1 MWVEL
6 NMKIATNLLISLIAF
21 FIAISIAIATGIEL
35 VFNAVFLA
43 FAIQW
48 IAFIP
53 AYIFQTEKF
62 YDLTGSLTYLLV
74 IWYSLTLS
82 SDQFTNLNG
91 ANIVIV
97 LLISLWAI
105 RLGSFLFMRIHHDGE
120 DKRFRSI
127 KPSASQFFMTWTL
140 QGLWVSLCSMCALT
154 AISSNTGIVT
164 NAFFYIGLALFILG
178 FTIEV
183 MADMEKSAF
192 KAIQENKDKF
202 ITTGLWARSRH
213 PNYFGEIVLRCGI
226 FLLCCRSFSGIMWF
240 SFLSPVFVA
249 VMLIKVTGV
258 PGHDKRALHLWAS
271 DPEYMQYRRRTSL
284 IIPLPPRDVSHTRRA
299 PASSMDSDG
308 ENRPLVILRH
318 KTTYSAVPTED
329 FEELPVLSDDDDDDD
344 DDGGALGEQQSLG
357 SLELLG
363 RG

>member
-1 MWVEL
+1 
-6 NMKIATNLLISLIAF
+6 MKIATNLLISLIAF

-35 VFNAVFLA
+35 VSNAVFLA

-164 NAFFYIGLALFILG
+164 NAFFYTGLALFILG
-178 FTIEV
+178 FAIEV

-192 KAIQENKDKF
+192 KANQENKDKF

-213 PNYFGEIVLRCGI
+213 PNYFGEIVLWTGI
-226 FLLCCRSFSGIMWF
+226 AVMSFSSLEGLQYLTLI
-240 SFLSPVFVA
+240 SPIFTYLLLVYVSG
-249 VMLIKVTGV
+249 VRMLEARGDLKWG
-258 PGHDKRALHLWAS
+258 DN
-271 DPEYMQYRRRTSL
+271 PEYQEYKK
-284 IIPLPPRDVSHTRRA
+284 
-299 PASSMDSDG
+299 
-308 ENRPLVILRH
+308 
-318 KTTYSAVPTED
+318 KT
-329 FEELPVLSDDDDDDD
+329 PVLFIKI
-344 DDGGALGEQQSLG
+344 
-357 SLELLG
+357 
-363 RG
+363 

>member
-1 MWVEL
+1 
-6 NMKIATNLLISLIAF
+6 MKIATNLLIALIAF

-178 FTIEV
+178 FAIEV

-192 KAIQENKDKF
+192 KANQENKDKF
-202 ITTGLWARSRH
+202 INTGLWARSRH
-213 PNYFGEIVLRCGI
+213 PNYFGEIVLWTGI
-226 FLLCCRSFSGIMWF
+226 AVMSFSSLEGLQYLTLI
-240 SFLSPVFVA
+240 SPIFTYLLLVYVSG
-249 VMLIKVTGV
+249 VRMLEARGDLKWGN
-258 PGHDKRALHLWAS
+258 
-271 DPEYMQYRRRTSL
+271 DPAYQEYKK
-284 IIPLPPRDVSHTRRA
+284 
-299 PASSMDSDG
+299 
-308 ENRPLVILRH
+308 
-318 KTTYSAVPTED
+318 KT
-329 FEELPVLSDDDDDDD
+329 PVLFIKI
-344 DDGGALGEQQSLG
+344 
-357 SLELLG
+357 
-363 RG
+363 

>member
-1 MWVEL
+1 
-6 NMKIATNLLISLIAF
+6 MKIATNLLIALIAF
-21 FIAISIAIATGIEL
+21 FIAIAIAIATGIEL

-178 FTIEV
+178 FAIEV

-192 KAIQENKDKF
+192 KANQENKDKF

-213 PNYFGEIVLRCGI
+213 PNYFGEIVLWTGI
-226 FLLCCRSFSGIMWF
+226 AVMSFSSLEGLQYLTLI
-240 SFLSPVFVA
+240 SPIFTYLLLVYVSG
-249 VMLIKVTGV
+249 VRMLEARGDLKWG
-258 PGHDKRALHLWAS
+258 D
-271 DPEYMQYRRRTSL
+271 DPTYQEYKK
-284 IIPLPPRDVSHTRRA
+284 
-299 PASSMDSDG
+299 
-308 ENRPLVILRH
+308 
-318 KTTYSAVPTED
+318 KT
-329 FEELPVLSDDDDDDD
+329 PVLFIKI
-344 DDGGALGEQQSLG
+344 
-357 SLELLG
+357 
-363 RG
+363 

>member
-1 MWVEL
+1 
-6 NMKIATNLLISLIAF
+6 MKIATNLLISLIAF
-21 FIAISIAIATGIEL
+21 FIAISIAIATEIEV

-53 AYIFQTEKF
+53 AYVFQTEKF
-62 YDLTGSLTYLLV
+62 YDLTGSLTYLSV
-74 IWYSLTLS
+74 IWYSLAVS
-82 SDQFTNLNG
+82 SDQFTNLNV
-91 ANIVIV
+91 ANIAIV

-178 FTIEV
+178 FSIEV

-192 KAIQENKDKF
+192 KAIQDNKDKF

-213 PNYFGEIVLRCGI
+213 PNYFGEIVLWTGI
-226 FLLCCRSFSGIMWF
+226 AIMSFSSLEGLQYLTLI
-240 SFLSPVFVA
+240 SPIFTYLLLVYVSG
-249 VMLIKVTGV
+249 VRMLEARGDLKWG
-258 PGHDKRALHLWAS
+258 D
-271 DPEYMQYRRRTSL
+271 DPEYQDYKKRT
-284 IIPLPPRDVSHTRRA
+284 
-299 PASSMDSDG
+299 
-308 ENRPLVILRH
+308 
-318 KTTYSAVPTED
+318 
-329 FEELPVLSDDDDDDD
+329 PVLFIKI
-344 DDGGALGEQQSLG
+344 
-357 SLELLG
+357 
-363 RG
+363 